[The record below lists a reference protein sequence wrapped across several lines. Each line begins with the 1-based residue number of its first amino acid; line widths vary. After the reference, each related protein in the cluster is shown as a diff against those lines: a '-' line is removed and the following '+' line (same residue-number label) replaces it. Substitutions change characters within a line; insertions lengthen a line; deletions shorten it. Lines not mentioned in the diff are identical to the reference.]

1 MSFKKTELEQSPIL
15 IYFTLFDQL
24 IQSEQITKMRTMT
37 YRENRYL
44 GCFCV
49 PLTTILKGSKF
60 EGQVKIERPLVIQG
74 YRVMEDDIVF
84 MQKKGLEEHEKRNE
98 EQIPTYLNLTISLEP
113 LITLP
118 RENERDYY

>member
-1 MSFKKTELEQSPIL
+1 
-15 IYFTLFDQL
+15 
-24 IQSEQITKMRTMT
+24 MRTMT

-44 GCFCV
+44 GYFCV

-84 MQKKGLEEHEKRNE
+84 MQKKGLEDHEKRNE
-98 EQIPTYLNLTISLEP
+98 EQIPTYLNLTITLEP

-118 RENERDYY
+118 RENERDYYQGFEKGPFLQVGSEWVK

>member
-1 MSFKKTELEQSPIL
+1 VILKTQAAEGQYPEWNEILAYTLRAKDKMSFKKTELEQSPIL

-84 MQKKGLEEHEKRNE
+84 M
-98 EQIPTYLNLTISLEP
+98 
-113 LITLP
+113 
-118 RENERDYY
+118 